1 MTQIDR
7 QEILILGGTGSL
19 GTALTK
25 KLLAGYKPK
34 GIRIYSRDEFKQWNM
49 RKIIP
54 DINPNNI
61 PVSFLIGDVRDKTRL
76 SRACNGVDI
85 IINCA
90 AMKQVPACE
99 ENPIEAIQTN
109 VNGAI
114 NIIDCAI
121 DNCVEKVL
129 HISTD
134 KAVYPINLYGATKA
148 VAEKLFIHA
157 NTYTGGHQTLFCC
170 CRYGNVL
177 GSRGSIIPLLREQSK
192 TGVITITDADMTRF
206 WITLDQVAKFILRAL
221 HDMTQP
227 SIFIPRM
234 PSMKIMDL
242 AQVIAPDAEI
252 RFIGAKKG
260 EKIHECLIAH
270 EEEISLPAENDR
282 FVLHPLSTP
291 ALPTY
296 TMTYFSNTNKDFLYK
311 DQLKK
316 IIEENNL

>member
-61 PVSFLIGDVRDKTRL
+61 PVSFLIGDVRDRTRL

-177 GSRGSIIPLLREQSK
+177 GSRGSLIPLLREQALSGIV
-192 TGVITITDADMTRF
+192 TVTDAEMTRF
-206 WITLDQVAKFILRAL
+206 WITLKEVAEFIIMSLE
-221 HDMTQP
+221 HMEIP
-227 SIFIPRM
+227 SIFIPKM

-242 AQVIAPDAEI
+242 VSVVAPDAEI
-252 RFIGAKKG
+252 RFIGARKG
-260 EKIHECLIAH
+260 EKIHECLITH
-270 EEEISLPAENDR
+270 EEDIYCDEIKGRYALYPLYEGFLPSYKA
-282 FVLHPLSTP
+282 
-291 ALPTY
+291 AY
-296 TMTYFSNTNKDFLYK
+296 YSNTNQNFLNKD
-311 DQLKK
+311 DLKK
-316 IIEENNL
+316 IIEDNNL